1 MNGNSLLLDTNIILY
16 LLSGDQTLAT
26 TLDGKALY
34 VSFITELE
42 LLGYPGLGE
51 QEKIAIQQ
59 LLNDI
64 AIIDMNDSIKKEVIE
79 LRNKHRIKLPDAIIA
94 ATSIY
99 LNLPL
104 FSADQGFENIEEI
117 NFLKYE
123 L

>member
-117 NFLKYE
+117 NFIKYE

>member
-1 MNGNSLLLDTNIILY
+1 M
-16 LLSGDQTLAT
+16 AT